1 MALKKVNLGAEYF
14 PSPIIGRPLANADIY
29 VGEPGLDPRTPA
41 NQKQISVLQE
51 DGTVLPISQPIS
63 TGAGGVPVYSGEYVT
78 ILVEHPYSL
87 RVDNSAGSQ
96 VYYVPTSGQD
106 DTTAYLSEYDGSLP
120 DAVGDIATDE
130 KTLIIDIDADSVVAN
145 LVFPATLAV
154 EAIAGVNIPIATGV
168 TATFNGGFTAPPD
181 QQVITLAGT
190 AALVFVTQVV
200 YPIWWGDADTQIGFY
215 VSGTEYV
222 FIDANGVTGDLVGDV
237 TGGIVVD
244 AAAASAE
251 LMPNQVDRDFSGA
264 SAWANVDIN
273 AYDETDDLTITA
285 NAADQYCTLPIVSAP
300 TTATY
305 RYSLKFDVAN
315 IVETWNITDFTGA
328 QVLGTVSANGLQQ
341 EITFTATTT
350 GGFRIV
356 SVGTAA
362 SGDFDNFTLTTDGF
376 VALWDS
382 ETGTLEPKSDVG
394 ITYNVDEGRLTA
406 TELKGL
412 HHGHGVIEG
421 DTTQGRVFRFLELFI
436 EDGSGADLIKMTG
449 TARFNGDDIAV
460 EDDVNGTGTRFYHSG
475 TSFGILDSA
484 ITGNSVEI
492 ITVDIINNS
501 TGEGLAIK
509 ATIETTPARINFIAS
524 GIDGT
529 DDDISDLINTD
540 DLTLFVGY
548 VTDA

>member
-1 MALKKVNLGAEYF
+1 MSLKQIKLGAEYY
-14 PSPIIGRPLANADIY
+14 PSPTIGRPLSGASIY
-29 VGEPGLDPRTPA
+29 VGEPDTDPTVVG
-41 NQKQISVLQE
+41 NQKQVSVMQE
-51 DGTVLPISQPIS
+51 DGTMVDVDQPIS
-63 TGAGGVPVYSGEYVT
+63 TGAGGVPIYAGEYVT
-78 ILVEHPYSL
+78 LYVAPPYSL

-96 VYYVPTSGQD
+96 IYYIPTNEQD
-106 DTTAYLSEYDGSLP
+106 ADDNKVLLSDYDGSIP
-120 DAVGDIATDE
+120 DAITAIGATE
-130 KTLIIDIDADSVVAN
+130 KTLVIDTTPDT
-145 LVFPATLAV
+145 LVTSPTCPATLMV
-154 EAIAGVNIPIATGV
+154 EWIHPFNLTIATGQ
-168 TATFNGGFTAPPD
+168 TFTFNGGMTAPPD
-181 QQVITLAGT
+181 QQIFTLAGT
-190 AALVFVTQVV
+190 AALVFTTQVV
-200 YPIWWGDADTQIGFY
+200 YPIWWGDADTQISFY
-215 VSGTEYV
+215 VSGTEYA
-222 FIDANGVTGDLVGDV
+222 FIDANGLNGDV

-285 NAADQYCTLPIVSAP
+285 NAAGQYCTLPIVSAP

-328 QVLGTVSANGLQQ
+328 QVLGTVSVNGAQQ

-394 ITYNVDEGRLTA
+394 ITYNVEEGRLTA

-475 TSFGILDSA
+475 TSCGILDSA
-484 ITGNSVEI
+484 ITGSSVEI
-492 ITVDIINNS
+492 ITADVINNS
-501 TGEGLAIK
+501 TGEHVAIK
-509 ATIETTPARINFIAS
+509 ATIETTPARMNFIAS
-524 GIDGT
+524 GFDGT
-529 DDDISDLINTD
+529 DDDISDLIDTD
-540 DLTLFVGY
+540 DLTIFVGY
-548 VTDA
+548 ITDA